1 MKTRKRRALAPRHPT
16 GLLALCMVST
26 LGIWSANGHASD
38 RPYLATSTA
47 VAEDDDD
54 GVWSLESWYQHQR
67 GASVLSASTEYA
79 FNPTTSVQ
87 IEVAR
92 ARDRQE
98 QAAEQEL
105 EIEVK
110 HLFRHIARDGWA
122 WGWSASLQFSKTPE
136 QAWRVSGLALS
147 VPYSLSLWDSD
158 GLLHLNAG
166 AVKLVDE
173 KLQWTASAAIERK
186 LAKNTTLFAE
196 LARQGAQTMLHGGVR
211 YWVKREKF
219 ALDVSLQR
227 SVEASQT
234 RNGVVLGL
242 SVFDL

>member
-1 MKTRKRRALAPRHPT
+1 MKTRKQGALAPRHPK
-16 GLLALCMVST
+16 GLVALCLLSAMAV
-26 LGIWSANGHASD
+26 WSANGHASD

-47 VAEDDDD
+47 VAEEDDDS
-54 GVWSLESWYQHQR
+54 VWSLESWYQHQH
-67 GASVLSASTEYA
+67 GASVLSASAEYA

-87 IEVAR
+87 LEVAR
-92 ARDRQE
+92 ARARQE
-98 QAAEQEL
+98 QATEQEL
-105 EIEVK
+105 EIEFK

-136 QAWRVSGLALS
+136 QAWRASGLALS
-147 VPYSLSLWDSD
+147 APYSLSLWDSD

-219 ALDVSLQR
+219 ALDISLQR
-227 SVEASQT
+227 SVEAAQT
-234 RNGVVLGL
+234 RNGVVLGV